1 MNRKPISNKLRFEV
15 FKRDSFK
22 CQYCGKSAP
31 DVILNVDH
39 LDPVKNGG
47 KNDIL
52 NLITSC
58 FGCNNGKSANLL
70 SDNSL
75 LSKQKQQLD
84 ELNERREQLQMLIE
98 WKTILSDKSFE
109 IDSIIKFFNNTSN
122 ANVSVTDHGRKY
134 FKTLLSKYSF
144 EQILDS
150 ITTACNKYSNL
161 PPSEILDKISG
172 VLDFTNA
179 SENDKCKM
187 RIYGA
192 IKNKFSDTSGYYKS
206 NILDTNRMLK
216 KVFIM
221 IDNGLVCHYEDIL
234 ECIRD
239 CRSYY
244 DFMSVIENTF
254 KEIEN
259 DGF

>member
-1 MNRKPISNKLRFEV
+1 MKRKSIPNKLRFEV

-31 DVILNVDH
+31 DVVLNVDH
-39 LDPVKNGG
+39 LDPVRNGG

-58 FGCNNGKSANLL
+58 FECNNGKSGNLL

-109 IDSIIKFFNNTSN
+109 IDSIVQFFNKSCNSN
-122 ANVSVTDHGRKY
+122 ISLTDTGLKY
-134 FKTLLSKYSF
+134 FKNLLSKYSF
-144 EQILDS
+144 EKILDA
-150 ITTACNKYSNL
+150 ITTASNRYSNL
-161 PPSEILDKISG
+161 TPPEIIDKISS

-187 RIYGA
+187 RVYGA
-192 IKNKFSDTSGYYKS
+192 IKNKFSDTPGYYKS
-206 NILDTNRMLK
+206 NIIDTNKMLK
-216 KVFIM
+216 RIFSM
-221 IDNGLVCHYEDIL
+221 IDNGLLCTYEDVFSSIN
-234 ECIRD
+234 ECRN
-239 CRSYY
+239 YY
-244 DFMSVIENTF
+244 DFMNLIEEVF
-254 KEIEN
+254 KKI
-259 DGF
+259 

>member
-1 MNRKPISNKLRFEV
+1 MRKQISNKLRFEV

-47 KNDIL
+47 DNDIL

-58 FGCNNGKSANLL
+58 FECNNGKSANLL

-84 ELNERREQLQMLIE
+84 ELNERRNQLQMLIE

-109 IDSIIKFFNNTSN
+109 IDSIVKFFNNSCN
-122 ANVSVTDHGRKY
+122 ANISLTEYGHKY
-134 FKTLLSKYSF
+134 FKQLLSKYSF
-144 EQILDS
+144 EQILDA
-150 ITTACNKYSNL
+150 ITNASTKYANL
-161 PPSEILDKISG
+161 PPAEIINKISG

-179 SENDKCKM
+179 SENDKYKM
-187 RIYGA
+187 RVYGA
-192 IKNKFSDTSGYYKS
+192 IKNKFTGTSGYYKS
-206 NILDTNRMLK
+206 NIINTNRMLK
-216 KVFIM
+216 SIFSMV
-221 IDNGLVCHYEDIL
+221 DGGLMCTYDDIL
-234 ECIRD
+234 KCVD
-239 CRSYY
+239 DNRSYY
-244 DFMSVIENTF
+244 DFMDIIEQAFNR
-254 KEIEN
+254 I
-259 DGF
+259 